1 MSIPMLVG
9 NVAAWTPFIFVTR
22 ELRSVVA
29 GAVAVLISLLSV
41 LVLDARGQTPVVR
54 DTVQRTDDIAEHHG
68 YPPGIEDNS
77 FLIEEA
83 YNQDPGVV
91 QHISQFQQDLRAND
105 FDFLFTQE
113 WPVGGIKNQLSYSVP
128 IVRPDGSAG
137 AGLGDVRLNY
147 RYQLVGDGESIFAVA
162 PRFTVILPT
171 GNYHRS
177 RGAGATGYE
186 VWLPASL
193 VLSEKLIVHG
203 NAGLTLTPRAR
214 DSDGNRATTHA
225 WTFGGSFIWLAKPLF
240 NVLLEALY
248 QRAEDVTAPQH
259 TDASNVVTISPGIRW
274 AYNFHSG
281 LQIVPGIAVP
291 FVVAPGHGSRSVFFY
306 LSFEHPFT
314 RAAREK
320 ARQK

>member
-1 MSIPMLVG
+1 M
-9 NVAAWTPFIFVTR
+9 TR
-22 ELRSVVA
+22 ELRSVA
-29 GAVAVLISLLSV
+29 GAAAVLLSLLFA

-54 DTVQRTDDIAEHHG
+54 DTVRHTDDIAGHHG

-128 IVRPDGSAG
+128 IVRPDASAR

-147 RYQLVGDGESIFAVA
+147 RYQLVGDGEAIFAVA

-171 GNYHRS
+171 GDYRRS
-177 RGAGATGYE
+177 RGAGAIGYE
-186 VWLPASL
+186 VWFPASL
-193 VLSEKLIVHG
+193 VLSEKLIAHG

-214 DSDGNRATTHA
+214 DENGDRATTRA
-225 WTFGGSFIWLAKPLF
+225 WTLGGSIIWLAKPLF

-248 QRAEDVTAPQH
+248 QRAEDVTAPQQ
-259 TDASNVVTISPGIRW
+259 TGASNAVTISPGIRW
-274 AYNFHSG
+274 AYNFPSG

-291 FVVAPGHGSRSVFFY
+291 FVVVPGHGSRSVFFY